1 VLGAAYYYYDDGDN
15 ETETENGLE
24 DDEKEDGSSEAG
36 KEESTPAGR
45 GTDPVG
51 RGTDPAAVQKRTNEI
66 IAVNDLFDFSLV
78 YFLPTIRQ
86 KVKEEVDVTE
96 TIQKL
101 KSLMNRET

>member
-1 VLGAAYYYYDDGDN
+1 MLGAAYYYYDDGDN

-36 KEESTPAGR
+36 KEESTS
-45 GTDPVG
+45 VG